1 MFSYSANRFAR
12 SLSRSVRCKMR
23 CAPAVGQVCLFY
35 LETDVRCPLAS
46 FSRTSRREG
55 FARCSKTNELVLAGH
70 TVKNKVKKGLKQIG
84 SCASSVLNGVCGLF
98 AVSAVHTS
106 KGPSADVFL
115 FILGVLR
122 APRPGRIPGRR
133 RMLSSNYALFPS
145 LRAPQW
151 KLEAFP
157 VIRKTEHIRKPHD
170 SV

>member
-1 MFSYSANRFAR
+1 M
-12 SLSRSVRCKMR
+12 
-23 CAPAVGQVCLFY
+23 
-35 LETDVRCPLAS
+35 
-46 FSRTSRREG
+46 
-55 FARCSKTNELVLAGH
+55 
-70 TVKNKVKKGLKQIG
+70 
-84 SCASSVLNGVCGLF
+84 F

-170 SV
+170 SVRFYFLRTKLSKPLPGPWYFCFLFALVTNAQVREVGHVRRNAGVRKKRQRLRQRNRGEQRIIGLSLNNPPPFFFSALYLWLRLVGYY